1 MSNKIYGIVR
11 DSASGGAPVKGL
23 RIRAWDEDWPDGDD
37 FMGEDTSNKD
47 GSFEI
52 RYRAGHWDPV
62 TGGGRP
68 TWRPDIYLTVDVK
81 NAKGQWVHI
90 CKSRVHKDYNLNLDL
105 RIDLEVRLD
114 ASVSK
119 RTNFIPEEHGFH
131 FDNIFIV
138 EPEFLGVDVG
148 TYRMGFCGGMCSGAL
163 HRYRKGIPI
172 PTDSIAPEDGTTLHE
187 ELGKRQIKAMSPEML
202 PKMFDWQS
210 SPDVAAPMR
219 KTSIAKRT
227 VDEWPKLQRALDNGQ
242 PAILVL
248 IRARGYFGNPTNNH
262 QVLAIGYDFNPA
274 TKDLTV
280 YTYDPNQH
288 DKTNTLKLNIGLPS
302 GGLQLKDSRSTRTRG
317 FFVNPVGEA
326 ATRLPIGLIQG

>member
-131 FDNIFIV
+131 FDNDCRVLPHGVCEGCGWSDIRRYGFNSGIF
-138 EPEFLGVDVG
+138 P
-148 TYRMGFCGGMCSGAL
+148 A
-163 HRYRKGIPI
+163 GII
-172 PTDSIAPEDGTTLHE
+172 RGSSVLYSDACFQTDRILQNCLYCQITT
-187 ELGKRQIKAMSPEML
+187 R
-202 PKMFDWQS
+202 F
-210 SPDVAAPMR
+210 
-219 KTSIAKRT
+219 
-227 VDEWPKLQRALDNGQ
+227 
-242 PAILVL
+242 
-248 IRARGYFGNPTNNH
+248 F
-262 QVLAIGYDFNPA
+262 
-274 TKDLTV
+274 
-280 YTYDPNQH
+280 
-288 DKTNTLKLNIGLPS
+288 PS
-302 GGLQLKDSRSTRTRG
+302 
-317 FFVNPVGEA
+317 F
-326 ATRLPIGLIQG
+326 